1 MAQPNNPRETDW
13 LARTADEVEA
23 RVLATK
29 GPGATIVCASGI
41 SPSGPVHLGN
51 LRELMTTHLVAEEL
65 RRRGRA
71 VDHLHSW
78 DDFDRLRKVPVG
90 VPEAWAAHIGAP
102 VSEIPDPWGQTDS
115 YGTYYLR
122 PVEQAAEALGIRCRW
137 IRQGRAYRAGTY
149 VEGIRTALRAR
160 RAIFDAL
167 ERWRT
172 PKPDDAPLE
181 DRAAAYWPLQV
192 YCRTCNHDS
201 TTVHGWDEPSDV
213 VSYTCARCGPDRFAL
228 SDTPSPA
235 KLPWKADWPMRW
247 AYERVD
253 FEPGGED
260 HSTPGGSFS
269 VSSEVVRTVFGWQ
282 APHYVGYAFVGM
294 AGRTKI
300 SSSSGTDATPEF
312 ALRFIEPALL
322 RFLYVRRAPGTK
334 FTIDFGAEIWRQY
347 DEWDALQR
355 KVQSGTASAADQLVY
370 QRCAATSAGP
380 VAHPEVLVPF
390 RLLWTSADMTTGNQ
404 AQILRIVNA
413 HLDEP
418 LPVDELAAKIQPR
431 LDCAMGWVEHC
442 LPDDE
447 RLRVK
452 PAFDAETWAS
462 LDARTQEGLRTLV
475 ARMGESWTL
484 AGLTKLVY
492 GVPKLLLGLDLDA
505 EPNAEVKAL
514 QRQFFIAIYQ
524 LVLGSDTGPRLPT
537 LFLSVGAERM
547 AGLLIPA

>member
-1 MAQPNNPRETDW
+1 MAQPQNPRDTDW
-13 LARTADEVEA
+13 VARAADDVEA
-23 RVLATK
+23 HALATK
-29 GPGATIVCASGI
+29 GPGATLVCASGI

-65 RRRGRA
+65 RRRGRT

-78 DDFDRLRKVPVG
+78 DDFDRLRKVPAG
-90 VPEAWAAHIGAP
+90 VPEGFTAHIGEPLA
-102 VSEIPDPWGQTDS
+102 EIPDPWGEDDS
-115 YGTYYLR
+115 YGSHYLR
-122 PVEQAAEALGIRCRW
+122 AVEEAAGKLGIHCRW

-149 VEGIRTALRAR
+149 QEGIRTALRAR

-192 YCRTCNHDS
+192 YCRCCNHDS
-201 TTVHGWDEPSDV
+201 TTVQGWDEASDV
-213 VSYTCARCGPDRFAL
+213 VFYTCARCGADHFRL
-228 SDTPSPA
+228 SDPRCPA

-247 AYERVD
+247 AWEKVD

-269 VSSEVVRTVFGWQ
+269 VAQELARTVFAWQ
-282 APHYVGYAFVGM
+282 APCYVGYGFVGM

-300 SSSSGTDATPEF
+300 SSSTGTDATPEF

-322 RFLYVRRAPGTK
+322 RFLYVRRAPATK

-347 DEWDALQR
+347 DEWDAIQR
-355 KVQSGTASAADQLVY
+355 KVQSDTASVADKLLY
-370 QRCAATSAGP
+370 SRCIETASGP
-380 VAHPEVLVPF
+380 VAHPRVLVPF

-404 AQILRIVNA
+404 PQILRIVNA
-413 HLDEP
+413 HLDAP
-418 LPVDELAAKIQPR
+418 LSELELAEGIQPR
-431 LDCAMGWVEHC
+431 LDCAIGWVEHC

-452 PAFDAETWAS
+452 PDFDQDTWAG
-462 LDARTQEGLRTLV
+462 LDPEIQRGLRELV
-475 ARMGESWTL
+475 ARMGQEWTL
-484 AGLTKLVY
+484 SGLTGLVY
-492 GVPKLLLGLDLDA
+492 GVPKLLLGLSLDA
-505 EPNAEVKAL
+505 PPSPEVKAL
-514 QRQFFIAIYQ
+514 QRSFFIAIYQ

-537 LFLSVGAERM
+537 LFLSVGQERM
-547 AGLLIPA
+547 AGLLGG